1 MKKFKRYSS
10 SLAAAAVLLVSK
22 GVAAQ
27 ELIPIE
33 MPEEINLVGLGVFS
47 VPDYYGSTKNQGAAA
62 PLLRYTWGQDQYV
75 QVLGPEVTVNLIPR
89 KDWRAGPLLR
99 WRSRRD
105 DDVDDSVVKRM
116 RPIATAT
123 EFGAFAAY
131 HMPLDEN
138 PLHKVVFT
146 ADISWNTNNVYD
158 GATSNLRA
166 TYYHPFAQTVAGR
179 PLIGNIGFGLF
190 WASDHFNDRYFGVN
204 GSDIALFPSLNGQR
218 YKAQSGLTSIKIPF
232 GVTTQLDKQ
241 WLLTFAGRYEK
252 LLNDAKD
259 SPVVDQRGDANQ
271 WIFGIAAS
279 YLF

>member
-1 MKKFKRYSS
+1 MKNFKRYSRG
-10 SLAAAAVLLVSK
+10 LAATAAILVSTAAV
-22 GVAAQ
+22 AQ
-27 ELIPIE
+27 ELLPLE
-33 MPEEINLVGLGVFS
+33 PPQEPNQVGLGLLS
-47 VPDYYGSTKNQGAAA
+47 VPDYYGSTNNTGAVA
-62 PLLRYTWGQDQYV
+62 PIVRYGWDENRYV
-75 QVLGPEVTVNLIPR
+75 QVLGPEVTLNLVPR

-105 DDVDDSVVKRM
+105 DDVDDPVVSRM
-116 RPIATAT
+116 RPVATAT
-123 EFGAFAAY
+123 EVGAFAAY
-131 HMPLDEN
+131 HMPLDTN
-138 PLHKVVFT
+138 PQHKVVFT
-146 ADISWNTNNVYD
+146 ADVSWNTNNVYD

-166 TYYHPFAQTVAGR
+166 MYYHPFEQTVAGR
-179 PLIGNIGFGLF
+179 PMIGNIGFGLF

-204 GSDIALFPSLNGQR
+204 GSDVALFPSLNGQR
-218 YKAQSGLTSIKIPF
+218 YKAQSGLTSVKIPF

-241 WLLTFAGRYEK
+241 WLLIVAGRYEK

>member
-1 MKKFKRYSS
+1 MKQFKRYSR
-10 SLAAAAVLLVSK
+10 SLAATAAILAST

-33 MPEEINLVGLGVFS
+33 PPEEINLVGLGVFS
-47 VPDYYGSTKNQGAAA
+47 VPDYYGSTKNKAAAA
-62 PLLRYTWGQDQYV
+62 PLLRYTWDGLSYV
-75 QVLGPEVTVNLIPR
+75 QVLGPEISANFIPR

-99 WRSRRD
+99 FRARRD
-105 DDVDDSVVKRM
+105 DDVDDDIVGRM
-116 RPIATAT
+116 RPIASAT
-123 EFGAFAAY
+123 ELGAFVAY

-146 ADISWNTNNVYD
+146 ADVSWNTNNVYD

-166 TYYHPFAQTVAGR
+166 MYYHPFEQTLAGR
-179 PLIGNIGFGLF
+179 PLVGNIGFGLF
-190 WASDHFNDRYFGVN
+190 YGSDHFNDKYFGVH
-204 GSDIALFPSLNGQR
+204 GTDVLLYPSLNGR
-218 YKAQSGLTSIKIPF
+218 PYTASSGLTSIKIPF
-232 GVTTQLDKQ
+232 GLTAQIDKQ
-241 WLLTFAGRYEK
+241 WLVTVAGRYEK

-271 WIFGIAAS
+271 WILGIAAS

>member
-1 MKKFKRYSS
+1 MSKFKRSTS
-10 SLAAAAVLLVSK
+10 SLAATAALLACA

-27 ELIPIE
+27 ELLPIE
-33 MPEEINLVGLGVFS
+33 PPKEINMIGLGVFS

-62 PLLRYTWGQDQYV
+62 PIARYTWDGDRYV
-75 QVLGPEVTVNLIPR
+75 EVLGPEVTLNLVPR
-89 KDWRAGPLLR
+89 KDFRAGPLIR
-99 WRSRRD
+99 WRARRD
-105 DDVDDSVVKRM
+105 DDVDDNIVKRM
-116 RPIATAT
+116 RPVATAT
-123 EFGAFAAY
+123 EVGGFAAY

-166 TYYHPFAQTVAGR
+166 MYYHPFEQQVAGR
-179 PLIGNIGFGLF
+179 SVIGNIGFGFF

-204 GSDIALFPSLNGQR
+204 GADIALFPSLNGQR
-218 YKAQSGLTSIKIPF
+218 YKASSGLTSIKIPF
-232 GVTTQLDKQ
+232 GLTSQLNKE
-241 WLLTFAGRYEK
+241 WLLIVAGRYEK
-252 LLNDAKD
+252 LMNDAKD

-271 WIFGIAAS
+271 WVFGIGAS